1 MLFGLGAGELVLVML
16 LLGAPV
22 ALLLLTA
29 RRIARALG
37 SGRNNPQEL
46 EHQQRAAELRD
57 AQFRI
62 EELEAK
68 VARVDEK
75 ADFTQRLLER
85 PRTDQ

>member
-1 MLFGLGAGELVLVML
+1 MPFGLGFGELIIAML

-22 ALLLLTA
+22 ALLVLTTKH
-29 RRIARALG
+29 IARALG
-37 SGRNNPQEL
+37 SGRNDPQQL
-46 EHQQRAAELRD
+46 EHQQRAAELKD

-68 VARVDEK
+68 VDRIDEK

-85 PRTDQ
+85 PRTDR